1 MVETEEWGGI
11 LLAWMALSD
20 KAGEEGGAYWRAP
33 FGVSNRGG
41 KIPDDLF
48 SASVNEEATILENQ
62 KRLWEISAALTG
74 ESVETSSIVG

>member
-11 LLAWMALSD
+11 LLAWMAISD

-48 SASVNEEATILENQ
+48 SAPVNDEAKAGENQ
-62 KRLWEISAALTG
+62 RRLWDISAAVTG
-74 ESVETSSIVG
+74 SSNERGSIVG

>member
-11 LLAWMALSD
+11 LLAWMAVSD

-48 SASVNEEATILENQ
+48 AGAVNDEAMIPENQ
-62 KRLWEISAALTG
+62 QRLWDISATLTG
-74 ESVETSSIVG
+74 ETVETSSIVG